1 MSENAKQ
8 KQWHKYLRELKN
20 DALKQADGESL
31 LDVLYENYDAFWGD
45 DDDTI
50 RSFFGEIYDVLSDKP
65 LQETDEI
72 INSVCA
78 LATYYERRG
87 FTEGVKT
94 GIRLGIEEGLIE

>member
-1 MSENAKQ
+1 MSENEKQ
-8 KQWHKYLRELKN
+8 KQWQKSLRELKN
-20 DALKQADGESL
+20 YALKHADAESL
-31 LDVLYENYDAFWGD
+31 LDVLYENYDTFWGD

-50 RSFFGEIYDVLSDKP
+50 RSFFGEIYDILSDKP

-87 FTEGVKT
+87 FTEGIKT
-94 GIRLGIEEGLIE
+94 GIRLGIEEGLID